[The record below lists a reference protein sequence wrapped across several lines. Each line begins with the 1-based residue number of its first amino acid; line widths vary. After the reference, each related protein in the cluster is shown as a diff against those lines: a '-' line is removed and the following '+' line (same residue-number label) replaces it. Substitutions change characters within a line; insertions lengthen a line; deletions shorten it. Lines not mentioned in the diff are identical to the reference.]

1 MQGQL
6 VWFSIYGPPERQTFA
21 IDRYTAE
28 CNRLYKTMETYLNN
42 RGTKFFIGDKCTI
55 ADIAI
60 TSWVKMARKALLSV
74 DILQWF
80 DMANQLLPA

>member
-28 CNRLYKTMETYLNN
+28 CNRL
-42 RGTKFFIGDKCTI
+42 
-55 ADIAI
+55 
-60 TSWVKMARKALLSV
+60 
-74 DILQWF
+74 
-80 DMANQLLPA
+80 